1 MRKKSVK
8 LYADNVLESF
18 YRAVRNNKLHKLHI
32 PHSDVYYVRAAVEA
46 RSGQKVTLK
55 HTEKVMKEMG
65 WKDT

>member
-32 PHSDVYYVRAAVEA
+32 PHSDGYYVRAAVEA